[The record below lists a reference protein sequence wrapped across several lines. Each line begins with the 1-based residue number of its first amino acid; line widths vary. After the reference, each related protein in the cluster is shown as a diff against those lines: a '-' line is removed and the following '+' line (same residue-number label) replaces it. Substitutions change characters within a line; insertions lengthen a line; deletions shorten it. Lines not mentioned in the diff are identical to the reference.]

1 MAPASWEIIC
11 LGRSNIDYDDV
22 KWVECDLSS
31 KESSKI
37 AADVLADK
45 EFDVIVIWRLLYQ
58 KKLSKT
64 V

>member
-37 AADVLADK
+37 AADVLG
-45 EFDVIVIWRLLYQ
+45 
-58 KKLSKT
+58 
-64 V
+64 

>member
-37 AADVLADK
+37 AADVLAVK
-45 EFDVIVIWRLLYQ
+45 NSRYSPFGGFCT
-58 KKLSKT
+58 KKTIET